1 MRRYHCG
8 RVQQKVTKKSLKSDF
23 FYFKSLKFVVKTI
36 KKLTAIVNPA
46 NNFVYQGNWP
56 IMHTIN
62 ASANNI
68 SKDTFFTMEISFKH
82 VSLYKKSQVLQ

>member
-82 VSLYKKSQVLQ
+82 VSLYKK